1 VPKDS
6 MPLYYVSAAV
16 AITGAVGYHI
26 LARKVPATMDPI
38 VSILGTYVGVVA
50 AGLILLP
57 LMGKGQVMTSVK
69 QLGWVQVGMAICVA
83 LMGWGFMLMYRSGW
97 ALSVGNVVTGV
108 VINLALVG
116 AGVCFLREDL
126 NKVNILGI
134 LLSIAGV
141 AMIGYREKPL
151 DVAGRAASVAEV
163 ARSMASMDP
172 RGVVE
177 PYPTD

>member
-1 VPKDS
+1 
-6 MPLYYVSAAV
+6 
-16 AITGAVGYHI
+16 
-26 LARKVPATMDPI
+26 MDPI
-38 VSILGTYVGVVA
+38 VSILGTYVGIVA

-57 LMGKGQVMTSVK
+57 FVVKGQVMASVK
-69 QLGWVQVGMAICVA
+69 QLGWIQVGMAICVA
-83 LMGWGFMLMYRSGW
+83 LMGWGFLLMYRSGW

-134 LLSIAGV
+134 QLSVAGV
-141 AMIGYREKPL
+141 AMIGYREETF
-151 DVAGRAASVAEV
+151 DVAGNAAGVAEV
-163 ARSMASMDP
+163 ARSMSSTDP

-177 PYPTD
+177 PDPR